1 MFRHPSLRFGLLS
14 GALLCIVFFTP
25 YFLWGSRFDLDLG
38 EALGYAGIL
47 TSLVIGIFPAIRYRR
62 EHEFGGKIG
71 FSAAFRTG
79 LFACLVSAVCVYLAV
94 YLFWELNGSEW
105 LTRNYHHKV
114 EKIQQLHAGDT
125 LTIQQ
130 KVMELS
136 EDMKRNRQDHLDSNS
151 QASIIFF
158 IILLFGTV
166 LSLAAATVQRKQ

>member
-1 MFRHPSLRFGLLS
+1 MLKHPSLRYGLLS

-47 TSLVIGIFPAIRYRR
+47 IAMVVGIFPAIRYRR
-62 EHEFGGKIG
+62 EKEFGGKIG

-79 LFACLVSAVCVYLAV
+79 LLATLVSAMMVYLAV

-105 LTRNYHHKV
+105 LTRNYYHKV
-114 EKIQQLHAGDT
+114 EKIHQQYSTDS

-130 KVMELS
+130 KVAELS

-158 IILLFGTV
+158 IILLFGSV